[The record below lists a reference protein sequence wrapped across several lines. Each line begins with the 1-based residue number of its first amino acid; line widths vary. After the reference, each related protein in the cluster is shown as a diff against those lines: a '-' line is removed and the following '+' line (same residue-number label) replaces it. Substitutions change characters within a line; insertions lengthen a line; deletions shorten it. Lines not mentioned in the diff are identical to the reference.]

1 MTSMSDPRAARRLH
15 LVPTTQPDESG
26 VGWFCGHCAE
36 RFDPPN
42 PDLIPRVC
50 PSCSLGMVLCA
61 ANGAIPGPDT
71 PFLIV
76 DSSLTV
82 QAVSDQA
89 EKMLGIS
96 EASAVNRHVTEL
108 LIPSDSERNAASSMA
123 AAITAAA
130 AGADPGL
137 RVAVRPSNT
146 FGVRLFARIAAC
158 WPPRAALIALG

>member
-1 MTSMSDPRAARRLH
+1 MSDSLARRLH
-15 LVPTTQPDESG
+15 LVPTQQPDESG

-36 RFDPPN
+36 RFDPPE
-42 PDLIPRVC
+42 PGPVPRVC

-61 ANGAIPGPDT
+61 ANSEIPSTDT

-89 EKMLGIS
+89 EKTLGIS
-96 EASAVNRHVTEL
+96 ESRAVNRHVTEL
-108 LIPSDSERNAASSMA
+108 LIPSDTERDAAGSMA

-137 RVAVRPSNT
+137 RIAVRPSNT

-158 WPPRAALIALG
+158 GPPRAALIALG